1 MRIDL
6 HEGEFLSA
14 DIEAIVRKIS
24 PISEETKWYWMKP
37 DWQGWGGSNFLSFMI
52 AWVRLRLCLLVKCK
66 HILGR
71 LKQFDFFPDDI
82 KMCQLLFIFS

>member
-24 PISEETKWYWMKP
+24 PISEETK
-37 DWQGWGGSNFLSFMI
+37 
-52 AWVRLRLCLLVKCK
+52 
-66 HILGR
+66 
-71 LKQFDFFPDDI
+71 
-82 KMCQLLFIFS
+82 